1 MQKTE
6 RINTMMRYM
15 NNRGVFTLHDLMT
28 EFGISRSTALRDIR
42 EIETLGMPLEA
53 TVGREGGYAVMHNS
67 LLPAIRFT
75 NEQVKAL
82 FIAFMASRNQQLPY
96 LRSRQTLAEKL
107 LGLIPPQQQ
116 ESLIVLND
124 LLRFPGT
131 NTRNPNL
138 LDLSDIAHPQL
149 EKLIQL
155 LLDARTLNLRLT
167 SGSTFT
173 LYVQHLFRD
182 ADTWQLVGLDVDNHA
197 QRLIAVDDLVSAS
210 DADHQIS
217 TKTAIAWQNAAGPQ
231 QLIANLRQGAIHQ
244 FKKYHPQN
252 AQLTYTHPYQATA
265 RLQLPIAE
273 HENLDAVV
281 NWLLF
286 LGTEITLV
294 SVPERLQTAL
304 QQRAAWIGEQGD

>member
-15 NNRGVFTLHDLMT
+15 NNRGVFTLHDLMN

-75 NEQVKAL
+75 DEQVKAL

-131 NTRNPNL
+131 NTQNPDL

-149 EKLIQL
+149 EQLIQL
-155 LLDARTLNLRLT
+155 LLDTRTLNLHLT
-167 SGSTFT
+167 DGSAFT

-182 ADTWQLVGLDVDNHA
+182 ADTWQLVGLDVDSHE
-197 QRLIAVDDLVSAS
+197 QRLVAVDDVVSAS
-210 DADHQIS
+210 SADKQIS
-217 TKTAIAWQNAAGPQ
+217 TKTATVWQNAASPQ
-231 QLIANLRQGAIHQ
+231 QLVANLRQGAIHQ

-265 RLQLPIAE
+265 RLQLPITE
-273 HENLDAVV
+273 HEKLDEVV

-286 LGTEITLV
+286 LGTELTLI
-294 SVPERLQTAL
+294 SVPTQLQTAL
-304 QQRAAWIGEQGD
+304 QQRAAWIGEQGK

>member
-15 NNRGVFTLHDLMT
+15 NNRGVFTLREIMN
-28 EFGISRSTALRDIR
+28 EFNISRSTALRDIR

-75 NEQVKAL
+75 DEQVKAL

-131 NTRNPNL
+131 NTRKPEL

-155 LLDARTLNLRLT
+155 LLDARTLTLHLT
-167 SGSTFT
+167 NGNAPT

-182 ADTWQLVGLDVDNHA
+182 ADSWQLIGLEVHHHE
-197 QRLIAVDDLVSAS
+197 QRVIAVDDLTSAVV
-210 DADHQIS
+210 ADQQVS
-217 TKTAIAWQNAAGPQ
+217 TKTATAWQNAAAPQ
-231 QLIANLRQGAIHQ
+231 QLVANLRQAAIHQ

-265 RLQLPIAE
+265 RLQLTIGK
-273 HENLDAVV
+273 HDQLDEIVS
-281 NWLLF
+281 WLLF
-286 LGTEITLV
+286 LGTELTLI
-294 SVPERLQTAL
+294 SVQKRLQTAL
-304 QQRAAWIGEQGD
+304 HQRAAWIGEQGK

>member
-15 NNRGVFTLHDLMT
+15 NNRGVFTLHDIMN

-75 NEQVKAL
+75 DEQVKAL

-155 LLDARTLNLRLT
+155 LLGARTLSLHLT
-167 SGSTFT
+167 DGSVFT
-173 LYVQHLFRD
+173 LYVLHLFRD
-182 ADTWQLVGLDVDNHA
+182 ADTWQLVGLDAATHE
-197 QRLIAVDDLVSAS
+197 QQLIAVDDLVSAS
-210 DADHQIS
+210 TADQQIS
-217 TKTAIAWQNAAGPQ
+217 TKTATAWQNAANPQ
-231 QLIANLRQGAIHQ
+231 QLVANLRQGAIHQ
-244 FKKYHPQN
+244 FKKYHPQA

-265 RLQLPIAE
+265 RLQLPITE
-273 HENLDAVV
+273 HEKLDEVV

-286 LGTEITLV
+286 LGTELTLV
-294 SVPERLQTAL
+294 SVPARLQEAL
-304 QQRAAWIGEQGD
+304 QQRAVWIGDQDK

>member
-15 NNRGVFTLHDLMT
+15 NNRGVFTLREIMN
-28 EFGISRSTALRDIR
+28 EFNVSRSTALRDIR

-75 NEQVKAL
+75 DEQVKAL

-131 NTRNPNL
+131 NTRRPEL

-155 LLDARTLNLRLT
+155 LLNARTLTLHLT
-167 SGSTFT
+167 NGSVPT

-182 ADTWQLVGLDVDNHA
+182 ADSWQLVGLEVQTHQ
-197 QRLIAVDDLVSAS
+197 QRLLAVDDITSAS
-210 DADHQIS
+210 AATQQVPA
-217 TKTAIAWQNAAGPQ
+217 KTATVWQNTARAD
-231 QLIANLRQGAIHQ
+231 QLVANLRQGAIHQ

-273 HENLDAVV
+273 HDQLDEIVS
-281 NWLLF
+281 WLLF
-286 LGTEITLV
+286 LGTELTFT
-294 SVPERLQTAL
+294 SVPARLQAAL
-304 QQRAAWIGEQGD
+304 HQRAVWIGAQGK